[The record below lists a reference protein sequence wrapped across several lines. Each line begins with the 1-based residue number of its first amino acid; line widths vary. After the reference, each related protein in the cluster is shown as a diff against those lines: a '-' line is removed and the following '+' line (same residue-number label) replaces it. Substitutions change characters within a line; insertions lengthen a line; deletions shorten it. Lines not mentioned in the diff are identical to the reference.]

1 MCLSLTVNPFF
12 MRINSTLRMEKYMI
26 TDAAISCFIS
36 LAETLSFTET
46 AKRLYMTQQGVSK
59 IIAALEEDL
68 GTPLFVRSR
77 ISVSLTEAGR
87 LYLEFFSRFSDEFNS
102 LRESIDKKSLT
113 GGNKVSLGVLEW
125 LNIASAL
132 EQLHQKK
139 GLGGFP
145 EVVIDMLPKFDLVE
159 SFKKKIYDVIITYN
173 EELPAIN
180 DLTRINILET
190 SSLLLV
196 RSSHPKCETAASFKD
211 FSDEPFIYIKNPEF
225 SDYVNRN
232 NAKAM
237 AKSYGL
243 HPSVIKLVHNVE
255 TAYCSVEVGQGVFI
269 SSGLSYITAAGKV
282 KSYPAGK
289 NRQVV
294 CAYLSTNHNASI
306 PMFIKELKK
315 IFDIE

>member
-1 MCLSLTVNPFF
+1 
-12 MRINSTLRMEKYMI
+12 MEIYMI
-26 TDAAISCFIS
+26 TDAAISCFLS

-59 IIAALEEDL
+59 IIAALEDDL
-68 GTPLFVRSR
+68 GTPLFIRSR
-77 ISVSLTEAGR
+77 IGVSLTEAGR
-87 LYLEFFSRFSDEFNS
+87 LYLEFFSRFSEEFIA
-102 LRESIDKKSLT
+102 LRDSIDKKRLT
-113 GGNKVSLGVLEW
+113 SGNSVSLGVLEW

-139 GLGGFP
+139 GIGGFP
-145 EVVIDMLPKFDLVE
+145 ELLIDMLPKFDLVE
-159 SFKKKIYDVIITYN
+159 SLVKKKYDVIFTYN
-173 EELPAIN
+173 EELPVIN
-180 DLTRINILET
+180 DLSRLNILET

-196 RSSHPKCETAASFKD
+196 SSSHPKCETAASFKD
-211 FSDEPFIYIKNPEF
+211 FSEEPFIYIKNPGF

-255 TAYCSVEVGQGVFI
+255 TAYCSVELGQGVFI

-282 KSYPAGK
+282 KSYPAGRK
-289 NRQVV
+289 RQIV
-294 CAYLSTNHNASI
+294 CAYLSTNHNPSI
-306 PMFIKELKK
+306 PLFIRELKK
-315 IFDIE
+315 IFEVD